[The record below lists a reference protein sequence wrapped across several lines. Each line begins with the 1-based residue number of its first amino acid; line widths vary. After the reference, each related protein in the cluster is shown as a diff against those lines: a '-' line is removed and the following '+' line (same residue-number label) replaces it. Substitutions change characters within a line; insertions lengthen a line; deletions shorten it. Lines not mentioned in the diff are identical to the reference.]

1 MTTPEL
7 KSKILK
13 ALDDRYDAGPHNAQA
28 AVTGSTMRAIDA
40 IIDSGKARDRSDVV
54 RRAIKLYLATY
65 LREHLL
71 DL

>member
-28 AVTGSTMRAIDA
+28 AHRKHHEG
-40 IIDSGKARDRSDVV
+40 
-54 RRAIKLYLATY
+54 Y
-65 LREHLL
+65 
-71 DL
+71 